1 MKKSIYFLAIAALA
15 LAGAVEASTLAGSLN
30 QAIKSNVEVAVPKV
44 EVSGDMDVV
53 ADTAIK
59 PEENADTSV
68 DTKVDVKTEEGG
80 KTETEK
86 ADSDTDKKEDRG
98 VETEAGASVTVRTT
112 VRASEVRDWSAEKK
126 ADVLGAVLAHAEV
139 RSEEDL
145 SNFAASVVIND
156 KNIDSVEVEGD
167 EIDVVYAFPAKFL
180 GFIKTTI
187 HAHVTVAAKAG
198 SEDRVKVKFPWL
210 AFLYKV
216 DENVKSPA
224 LTEAITVQLQN
235 QVQAE
240 TATDA
245 SVRADVLDVVSA
257 ALRVKHDA
265 LVNASTA
272 GTVDTQ

>member
-30 QAIKSNVEVAVPKV
+30 QAVKSNVEVAAPKV
-44 EVSGDMDVV
+44 EVGGDVDVV
-53 ADTAIK
+53 ADTTIK

-68 DTKVDVKTEEGG
+68 DTEVDVKTEEGG
-80 KTETEK
+80 KTETET
-86 ADSDTDKKEDRG
+86 ADSDADKKEDRE
-98 VETEAGASVTVRTT
+98 VSAEAESSIT
-112 VRASEVRDWSAEKK
+112 VRASEVRGWNPEKK
-126 ADVLGAVLAHAEV
+126 AEVLGATLTHSEV

-145 SNFAASVVIND
+145 SNFAASVVMND
-156 KNIDSVEVEGD
+156 ENIDSIEVEGD

-198 SEDRVKVKFPWL
+198 SEERVKVKFPWL

-216 DENVKSPA
+216 DDNVKSLA
-224 LTEAITVQLQN
+224 LTEAIDVQLQN

-257 ALRVKHDA
+257 ALRVKHDV
-265 LVNASTA
+265 LVNASTV
-272 GTVDTQ
+272 GTVETQ